1 MKLSDT
7 KHLVQKVSEYLKIPC
22 IPANMLKSPQWPS
35 LKHLRGTWDDDLDT
49 VHLDTMVYL
58 LVYVKHVQIPFRFQ
72 FWGFIMLLTS
82 THPHHL
88 LYQVPGTS
96 KHRHPARP
104 LFHIVLISTGCMLPF
119 RLWRLCLA
127 ARHGLQHML
136 QEVPVGPLH
145 ALELRKTVATPEPQK
160 LLEWNK
166 QNVCLIH
173 AYPTLWGTLPYHIIP
188 PKRIEHSVQESNM
201 SGEIFPYLQ
210 YYP

>member
-1 MKLSDT
+1 MHSGQHSEVTPMTLSEASPW
-7 KHLVQKVSEYLKIPC
+7 HLGW
-22 IPANMLKSPQWPS
+22 WPGYCTSGYHGLS
-35 LKHLRGTWDDDLDT
+35 LGIWETCPNSI
-49 VHLDTMVYL
+49 
-58 LVYVKHVQIPFRFQ
+58 QIPILRVYHVANFYPS
-72 FWGFIMLLTS
+72 TS
-82 THPHHL
+82 FT
-88 LYQVPGTS
+88 VPS
-96 KHRHPARP
+96 SRNIQASPPVPARP
-104 LFHIVLISTGCMLPF
+104 LFRIVLISRGCRLPF
-119 RLWRLCLA
+119 RLWRLYLA

-145 ALELRKTVATPEPQK
+145 ALELRITVATPEPQK

-201 SGEIFPYLQ
+201 SGEISPYLQ